1 MELVAPPPV
10 STVSGERLREKRG
23 GVAIVRPGA
32 FDASACHYPRVLNAQ
47 QHPAVQQF
55 MGMSRSTMIARYC
68 VTHPSVSEASLSAVL
83 RHSPAHFKWAGCDLF
98 LCGPERR
105 ALVVETNSC
114 PSGQKSLPFADGDE
128 LNGYGRLMR
137 TAFASLLPRGAIAGS
152 SGGGSGASA
161 DAARPGATDGGVLV
175 VMYDKNQMEATG
187 YASALAELSGEPV
200 YLAEFYLTDPDPP
213 LRWDAAGRL
222 FVRPAPGAEWLPARA
237 ALRYVTQK
245 PWTRLPVTPATP
257 LLNPLLPCLAGGRNK
272 MLAARAYDSLNARL
286 AREGSSLRL
295 LTPATLGDVRKEAIP
310 ALVARMGGCAV
321 VKVPYGNAGQGVYTI
336 TCSSELTAFM
346 AEKQGYDKFVVQQL
360 VGGRRWGEAAEG
372 AAVATAAAAA
382 PVAAGS
388 SAQPELRFERA
399 YHLGTVP
406 NARGKT
412 FVFDLRMMV
421 VADEHGFKPCSMYA
435 RRAAAALSESAP
447 ADEAAAAE
455 TASDGARSHRASV
468 SSLES
473 AYTVASSLLP
483 PAGGAKAQSASWLQL
498 GTNLSVLTGDL
509 TWSTESERLIM
520 MDTRD
525 FATLGLGVDDLIDAF
540 VQSCLAVIAIDD
552 QAASLLNAD
561 GSFSL
566 DKFAAVNDDPALLAE
581 LMAAAPPRMVVG

>member
-1 MELVAPPPV
+1 M
-10 STVSGERLREKRG
+10 
-23 GVAIVRPGA
+23 
-32 FDASACHYPRVLNAQ
+32 
-47 QHPAVQQF
+47 
-55 MGMSRSTMIARYC
+55 
-68 VTHPSVSEASLSAVL
+68 
-83 RHSPAHFKWAGCDLF
+83 
-98 LCGPERR
+98 
-105 ALVVETNSC
+105 
-114 PSGQKSLPFADGDE
+114 
-128 LNGYGRLMR
+128 
-137 TAFASLLPRGAIAGS
+137 
-152 SGGGSGASA
+152 
-161 DAARPGATDGGVLV
+161 
-175 VMYDKNQMEATG
+175 
-187 YASALAELSGEPV
+187 
-200 YLAEFYLTDPDPP
+200 
-213 LRWDAAGRL
+213 
-222 FVRPAPGAEWLPARA
+222 
-237 ALRYVTQK
+237 
-245 PWTRLPVTPATP
+245 TPATP

-272 MLAARAYDSLNARL
+272 MLAARAYDALNSRL

-336 TCSSELTAFM
+336 TCASELAAFM
-346 AEKQGYDKFVVQQL
+346 AERQGYDKFVVQQL
-360 VGGRRWGEAAEG
+360 VGGKRWGQAAEEPAI
-372 AAVATAAAAA
+372 AAAAAAA
-382 PVAAGS
+382 PAAS
-388 SAQPELRFERA
+388 AAPAPAAQPELSFERA
-399 YHLGTVP
+399 FHLGTVP

-435 RRAAAALSESAP
+435 RRAAAALSEYAP
-447 ADEAAAAE
+447 ADEAAAPEA
-455 TASDGARSHRASV
+455 ADSARSHRASV

-509 TWSTESERLIM
+509 TWSTESERLVM

-566 DKFAAVNDDPALLAE
+566 EKFAAVNDDPALLAE
-581 LMAAAPPRMVVG
+581 LMAATPPQMVVA